1 MFEVVYYSM
10 CGSTKKIAEAIAG
23 ELGVKAEDV
32 KAKKEPTK
40 DSFLFLGSGC
50 YGYKPGKKIRDFI
63 ARNDFE
69 GRNVVL
75 FGVSGSGEGD
85 EVTAMEESLKLKGAI
100 IKGSFYCKGRVFL
113 FLNRGHPSNEEL
125 ANARKFAGEMKQQ
138 WTL

>member
-32 KAKKEPTK
+32 KMKKEPTK

-50 YGYKPGKKIRDFI
+50 YAHKPGRKVQDFI

-69 GRNVVL
+69 GRNVAL
-75 FGVSGSGEGD
+75 FGVSGGGEGD
-85 EVTAMEESLKLKGAI
+85 EVRAMEESLKPKGAL
-100 IKGSFYCKGRVFL
+100 IKGSFYCKGRAYL
-113 FLNRGHPSNEEL
+113 FFNRGHPSNEEL
-125 ANARKFAGEMKQQ
+125 ANARKFAGEMKK
-138 WTL
+138 L

>member
-32 KAKKEPTK
+32 KMKKEPTR

-50 YGYKPGKKIRDFI
+50 YARKPWRKVQDFI
-63 ARNDFE
+63 ARNDFK
-69 GRNVVL
+69 GRNVAL
-75 FGVSGSGEGD
+75 FGVSASGEGD
-85 EVTAMEESLKLKGAI
+85 EVTAMEKSLKLKGAI
-100 IKGSFYCKGRVFL
+100 IKGIFYCKGRAFL

-125 ANARKFAGEMKQQ
+125 ANARKFASEMKQ
-138 WTL
+138 L

>member
-32 KAKKEPTK
+32 KMKKEPTR

-50 YGYKPGKKIRDFI
+50 YARKPWRKVQDFI
-63 ARNDFE
+63 ARNDFK
-69 GRNVVL
+69 GRNVAL
-75 FGVSGSGEGD
+75 FGVSASGEGD
-85 EVTAMEESLKLKGAI
+85 EVTAMEKSLKLKGAI
-100 IKGSFYCKGRVFL
+100 IKGIFYCKGRAFL

-125 ANARKFAGEMKQQ
+125 ANARKFASEMK
-138 WTL
+138 